1 MYNTVKIAAVDL
13 YCGAGGLTRGLV
25 KAGIDVRL
33 GVDLDPACEF
43 PYVANNS
50 AKFLLADVAK
60 IDTKVIRDEF
70 KGADF
75 TVLAGCAPCQ
85 QFSHNNVNRKSS
97 CPDKWKLVRAFAKL
111 VIKTSPDIATMENVP
126 YLVRQR
132 AFKEIVGELSR
143 SGYKIWFKIVDAK
156 LYGVPQTRKRL
167 VLLASKL
174 GDLELIKPTHGDSH
188 QWRTVRQT
196 ISGLP
201 RLVAGGQA
209 KSDKLH
215 LCSEMTE
222 LNLERIR
229 ASNPGGTWHDW
240 PEQLRAKCHV
250 AMRGRRYVSVYGRM
264 EWDKPAPTITT
275 QAYGFGNG
283 RFGHPTQARGL
294 SLREAAMLQTF
305 PKDYKLVKG
314 KEPVQMTTVGRL
326 IGNAVPVR
334 LGEVIG
340 RTIVAHVRLY
350 SCKQRR

>member
-1 MYNTVKIAAVDL
+1 MHDKVKIAAVDL

-25 KAGIDVRL
+25 KAGIDVHL

-43 PYVANNS
+43 PYIANNS

-60 IDTKVIRDEF
+60 INASTIQNQF
-70 KGADF
+70 KGADV

-97 CPDKWKLVRAFAKL
+97 HPDKWKLVRAFANL
-111 VIKTSPDIATMENVP
+111 VVETKPDVATMENVP

-132 AFKEIVGELSR
+132 AFKEIVGQLTQ
-143 SGYKIWFKIVDAK
+143 SGYKVWFRVIDAK

-174 GDLELIKPTHGDSH
+174 GDIELIKPTHGDSQ

-201 RLVAGGQA
+201 PISAGGSA
-209 KSDKLH
+209 KSDRLH
-215 LCSEMTE
+215 LCSELTE
-222 LNLERIR
+222 LNRNRIL
-229 ASNPGGTWHDW
+229 ASKPGGTWRDW
-240 PEQLRAKCHV
+240 PKSLRAKCHV
-250 AMRGRRYVSVYGRM
+250 AKRGRRYVSVYGRM

-283 RFGHPTQARGL
+283 RFGHPAQARGL

-305 PKDYKLVKG
+305 PKDYKFVKRG
-314 KEPVQMTTVGRL
+314 DRVQITVVGRL

-340 RTIVAHVRLY
+340 RSIMVHAQNSVRD
-350 SCKQRR
+350 

>member
-1 MYNTVKIAAVDL
+1 MHDTVKIAAVDL

-33 GVDLDPACEF
+33 GVDLDPACEY
-43 PYVANNS
+43 PYIVNNS
-50 AKFLLADVAK
+50 SKFLLANVAK
-60 IDTKVIRDEF
+60 IDADRIRNEF
-70 KGADF
+70 KGADV

-85 QFSHNNVNRKSS
+85 LFSHNNVNRKSS
-97 CPDKWKLVRAFAKL
+97 RSDKWKLVRAVAKL
-111 VIKTSPDIATMENVP
+111 VIETRPDIVTMENVP

-132 AFKEIVGELSR
+132 AFKEIVGQLSQ
-143 SGYKIWFKIVDAK
+143 SGYKIWFKVVDAK

-222 LNLERIR
+222 LNLERIL
-229 ASNPGGTWHDW
+229 ASRPGGTWRDW
-240 PEQLRAKCHV
+240 PKSLRAKCHV
-250 AMRGRRYVSVYGRM
+250 AKRGRRYVSVYGRM

-283 RFGHPTQARGL
+283 RFGHPTQPRGL

-305 PKDYKLVKG
+305 PKDYKFVKA
-314 KEPVQMTTVGRL
+314 KEPVQITAVGRL

-340 RTIVAHVRLY
+340 RSIVRHAVEY
-350 SCKQRR
+350 RRIGR